1 VADIGNV
8 REGGYMEVASAT
20 VAGIRDSVGK
30 VVVGKRDV
38 IDLLLVALLCR
49 GHVLIED
56 VPGVGKTLMA
66 RALAATI
73 GCAFGRIQ
81 FTPDVL
87 PSDVTGSSVFDQRTS
102 EFTFK
107 PGPIFTQI
115 LLADEINRATPRAQS
130 ALLEAMEERQVTVDG
145 STMPLP
151 DPFFV
156 LATQNPI
163 ELEGTFPLP
172 EAQLDRFL
180 LRVHP
185 GYPTVEEEDQILR
198 RFERDDPWRSLVPV
212 ADAGDIRDLQHLR
225 GSVLVGDEVRSYLLE
240 VVRATRSDDRV
251 ALGASP
257 RAALAL
263 HRSVQA
269 RALLEGRDFA
279 VPDDVKALASAVLA
293 HRLILRSD
301 ARLRGQTEPGVIAS
315 IVESVPVPVEV
326 EPPGVES
333 VGAESVGA
341 ESVGAERARSE
352 A

>member
-1 VADIGNV
+1 MVGDTTVVADI
-8 REGGYMEVASAT
+8 RE
-20 VAGIRDSVGK
+20 SVGR
-30 VVVGKRDV
+30 VIVGKRDV
-38 IDLLLVALLCR
+38 VDLLLVALLCR

-73 GCAFGRIQ
+73 GCEFGRIQ

-102 EFTFK
+102 EFTFR
-107 PGPIFTQI
+107 PGPVFTQI

-130 ALLEAMEERQVTVDG
+130 ALLEAMGERQVTVDG
-145 STMPLP
+145 TTMALP

-156 LATQNPI
+156 LATQNPV

-185 GYPTVEEEDQILR
+185 GYPSLEEEDTMLR
-198 RFERDDPWRSLVPV
+198 RFERSDPLGSLTAVS
-212 ADAGDIRDLQHLR
+212 GSEEIRDLQQRREH
-225 GSVLVGDEVRSYLLE
+225 VLVADDVRAYLLDVVRS
-240 VVRATRSDDRV
+240 TRTDERV

-263 HRSVQA
+263 HRAAQA
-269 RALLEGRDFA
+269 RALL
-279 VPDDVKALASAVLA
+279 
-293 HRLILRSD
+293 
-301 ARLRGQTEPGVIAS
+301 
-315 IVESVPVPVEV
+315 
-326 EPPGVES
+326 
-333 VGAESVGA
+333 
-341 ESVGAERARSE
+341 
-352 A
+352 